1 MIKINDSIYAISSIF
16 ILFLFIPN
24 DITFCDNQS
33 LNNSI
38 SDNVRVENN
47 VK

>member
-1 MIKINDSIYAISSIF
+1 MIQYMQF
-16 ILFLFIPN
+16 HHEFLFISN